1 MVAAMALDAVV
12 TPAISAVAPDVGL
25 VPAAGRERTP
35 DATADAGRTG
45 GP

>member
-1 MVAAMALDAVV
+1 MVGAMALDAVV

-25 VPAAGRERTP
+25 VPADARQRTP
-35 DATADAGRTG
+35 DATAEAGRTG